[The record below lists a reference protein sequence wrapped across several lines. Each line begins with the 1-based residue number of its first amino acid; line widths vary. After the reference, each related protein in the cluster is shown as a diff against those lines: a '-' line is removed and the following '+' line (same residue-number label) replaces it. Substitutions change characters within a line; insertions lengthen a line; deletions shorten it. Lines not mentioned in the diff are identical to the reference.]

1 MSVTFGFHP
10 VTIVF
15 ALVMAGALTW
25 WVYRKTTPEISR
37 GKRTLLGSLRFLG
50 LALVILLLAEPV
62 IRTVLTRDQK
72 PIVAVLLDTS
82 KSLSSEVTNSA
93 DVRSRVDRFNEELSR
108 ALEVDVRTY
117 TFDSDVA
124 VLDVDVDS
132 IRFDG
137 SRTDIGQALVS
148 IRDEL
153 RGDPLAA
160 VVLISDGLYNTG
172 HNPVYE
178 AEKYR
183 VPIHTIVVGDT
194 TAHRD
199 VLIQRVV
206 ANNVAYASRELPVR
220 VTIRSDGFGGRDV
233 RVSVR
238 GGGRELAATSVRL
251 PDGRGEVPV
260 DLKFTPA
267 AEGFQTYSVV
277 VEALDGELTESN
289 NSAGFSVR
297 VLTRK
302 LQVLLLAGAPSPDV
316 AALSEI
322 LASDADIE
330 VTQVTQKARGE
341 YYGAVVPGD
350 LDAFDGIIL
359 AGFPGRFSDRETVSR
374 IAQSGLPVLF
384 VLDYGTNLR
393 LVRDGLGGSIPAVL
407 RTIRPGFVEASA
419 VSTATGRAHP
429 AMDLQGGPAEIGRLP
444 PLSYSQSLWQPTPDA
459 RTLATVA
466 IRGIELGDPLLLVRD
481 RAGIRTAALLGAG
494 LWRWRNVPEDLE
506 DLVRL
511 SPELITNLLRWMTTQ
526 IDDRPVRIEPVQ
538 EFFDGG
544 DVVRLSG
551 QVYDESLNPVEGATV
566 LVTVTDPDGNEF
578 NYTMDPIGNGRFSK
592 DLGQLGEGT
601 YRYMAFAEG
610 QGAFFGADSGYFAVG
625 DLTLEFRATQSDAG
639 LMREIARRSGGEFV
653 VAGDIEAF
661 VRTIARAGRL
671 QPTVIEEKRDVHLRR
686 LAPFL
691 FVIIGLLATE
701 WVIRKRAGL
710 V

>member
-1 MSVTFGFHP
+1 
-10 VTIVF
+10 
-15 ALVMAGALTW
+15 
-25 WVYRKTTPEISR
+25 
-37 GKRTLLGSLRFLG
+37 
-50 LALVILLLAEPV
+50 
-62 IRTVLTRDQK
+62 
-72 PIVAVLLDTS
+72 
-82 KSLSSEVTNSA
+82 
-93 DVRSRVDRFNEELSR
+93 
-108 ALEVDVRTY
+108 
-117 TFDSDVA
+117 
-124 VLDVDVDS
+124 
-132 IRFDG
+132 
-137 SRTDIGQALVS
+137 
-148 IRDEL
+148 
-153 RGDPLAA
+153 
-160 VVLISDGLYNTG
+160 
-172 HNPVYE
+172 
-178 AEKYR
+178 
-183 VPIHTIVVGDT
+183 
-194 TAHRD
+194 
-199 VLIQRVV
+199 
-206 ANNVAYASRELPVR
+206 
-220 VTIRSDGFGGRDV
+220 
-233 RVSVR
+233 
-238 GGGRELAATSVRL
+238 
-251 PDGRGEVPV
+251 
-260 DLKFTPA
+260 
-267 AEGFQTYSVV
+267 
-277 VEALDGELTESN
+277 
-289 NSAGFSVR
+289 
-297 VLTRK
+297 
-302 LQVLLLAGAPSPDV
+302 
-316 AALSEI
+316 
-322 LASDADIE
+322 
-330 VTQVTQKARGE
+330 
-341 YYGAVVPGD
+341 
-350 LDAFDGIIL
+350 
-359 AGFPGRFSDRETVSR
+359 
-374 IAQSGLPVLF
+374 
-384 VLDYGTNLR
+384 
-393 LVRDGLGGSIPAVL
+393 
-407 RTIRPGFVEASA
+407 
-419 VSTATGRAHP
+419 
-429 AMDLQGGPAEIGRLP
+429 MDLQGGPAEIGRLP